1 MALQCKCCNSCRMV
15 PMIDELGHNGILAG
29 GLGAVAGAALVG
41 GFVRWRESAA
51 GDCLDVV
58 KPQKMAGIV
67 KDATTTCDGSV
78 ESRPARPYCTSE

>member
-15 PMIDELGHNGILAG
+15 PLIDELGHNGILAG

-51 GDCLDVV
+51 GVCLDVV

-67 KDATTTCDGSV
+67 REATTCDG
-78 ESRPARPYCTSE
+78 